1 MASSVRC
8 LLSSALRLR
17 PASSVVAF
25 SRTAAARAFSQ
36 SGAASGFAA
45 GPAQL
50 PRVFLP
56 GALVGVG
63 VSALAY
69 NNIAPLTAK
78 CETKINVEAEAEA
91 EAEAYPS
98 SSSSSSSAADAVA
111 DAVADLRS
119 RADAMYAEGRL
130 NQVHQLLN
138 NHPATKADAQLL
150 FQLARATHKLSLT
163 TPHQER
169 RRVLNDEALL
179 IVMKAAEEAGKRSG
193 NGRDRADVLAL
204 YGAVVQQRGRRKSDG
219 ERKQLLELAKEHM
232 TAALR
237 EDPVNFH
244 ANHALADLHFEMA
257 KERTELGYQ
266 SIARVGFYDKSNNNK
281 LEESDQESLWRATA
295 RHAYVAL
302 KEKPN
307 DLNCINHMA
316 QAKFAIGDLAAA
328 KTYALRAL
336 AAEPEAKFHDE
347 KKAAKDAKELMD
359 KINAIL
365 RED

>member
-1 MASSVRC
+1 MASSVRS
-8 LLSSALRLR
+8 LFSSAFRLR
-17 PASSVVAF
+17 PASSAAAF
-25 SRTAAARAFSQ
+25 SRTASARAFSHG
-36 SGAASGFAA
+36 GAAYGFAA
-45 GPAQL
+45 GPRQL
-50 PRVFLP
+50 PRVLLP
-56 GALVGVG
+56 GVFGVGVG
-63 VSALAY
+63 ALAY
-69 NNIAPLTAK
+69 NIAPLTAK
-78 CETKINVEAEAEA
+78 CETKINAEAEAEA
-91 EAEAYPS
+91 EAEAH
-98 SSSSSSSAADAVA
+98 SSSSSSAADAV
-111 DAVADLRS
+111 VDLRS

-130 NQVHQLLN
+130 DQVHELLN
-138 NHPATKADAQLL
+138 NHPATKEDAQLL

-163 TPHQER
+163 TKHQER

-204 YGAVVQQRGRRKSDG
+204 YGAVVQQRGRRKSEG

-257 KERTELGYQ
+257 KERTELGYK

-281 LEESDQESLWRATA
+281 LEETDQESLWRATA

>member
-1 MASSVRC
+1 MAVRS
-8 LLSSALRLR
+8 LFSSALRLR
-17 PASSVVAF
+17 PASSLAAF
-25 SRTAAARAFSQ
+25 SRTASARAFSHG
-36 SGAASGFAA
+36 GAAYGFAA

-50 PRVFLP
+50 PRVLLH
-56 GALVGVG
+56 GVLGVGVG
-63 VSALAY
+63 ALAY
-69 NNIAPLTAK
+69 NIAPLTAK
-78 CETKINVEAEAEA
+78 CETKINAEAEA
-91 EAEAYPS
+91 EAEARAEGH
-98 SSSSSSSAADAVA
+98 SSSSSSAADAV
-111 DAVADLRS
+111 VDLRS

-130 NQVHQLLN
+130 DQVHELLN
-138 NHPATKADAQLL
+138 NHPATKEDAQLL

-163 TPHQER
+163 TKHQER

-204 YGAVVQQRGRRKSDG
+204 YGAVVQQRGRRKSEG

-257 KERTELGYQ
+257 KERTELGYK

-281 LEESDQESLWRATA
+281 LEETDQESLWRATA

>member
-1 MASSVRC
+1 MASSVRS
-8 LLSSALRLR
+8 LFSSALRLR
-17 PASSVVAF
+17 PASSVAAF
-25 SRTAAARAFSQ
+25 SRTGAARAFSQ
-36 SGAASGFAA
+36 SGAAYGFAA
-45 GPAQL
+45 IPRQL
-50 PRVFLP
+50 PRVLLP

-63 VSALAY
+63 AGALAY
-69 NNIAPLTAK
+69 NNVAPLTAK
-78 CETKINVEAEAEA
+78 CETKINAEAEVEAEAQS
-91 EAEAYPS
+91 S
-98 SSSSSSSAADAVA
+98 SSSSSSSAA

-130 NQVHQLLN
+130 DQVHELLN

>member
-1 MASSVRC
+1 MARS
-8 LLSSALRLR
+8 LFSSALRLR
-17 PASSVVAF
+17 SMSSVSAF
-25 SRTAAARAFSQ
+25 SKTGAARAFNQ
-36 SGAASGFAA
+36 SGAAYGAVA
-45 GPAQL
+45 GPRQL
-50 PRVFLP
+50 PR
-56 GALVGVG
+56 ALISGIVVGVG
-63 VSALAY
+63 AGALGFNMAL
-69 NNIAPLTAK
+69 PRPK
-78 CETKINVEAEAEA
+78 CETIINAEAE
-91 EAEAYPS
+91 EETL
-98 SSSSSSSAADAVA
+98 SSSSAPSSAT

-119 RADAMYAEGRL
+119 RADAMYAQGRL
-130 NQVHQLLN
+130 DQVHELLN
-138 NHPATKADAQLL
+138 NDPATKEDAQLL

-169 RRVLNDEALL
+169 RRILNDEALL
-179 IVMKAAEEAGKRSG
+179 IVMKAAEEAGKRAGNSG
-193 NGRDRADVLAL
+193 DRADVLAL
-204 YGAVVQQRGRRKSDG
+204 YGAVIQQRGRRKSDG

-266 SIARVGFYDKSNNNK
+266 SISRVGFYDKSNNNK
-281 LEESDQESLWRATA
+281 LEETDQESLWRATA

-316 QAKFAIGDLAAA
+316 QAKFSLGDLPAA
-328 KTYALRAL
+328 KSYALRAM
-336 AAEPEAKFHDE
+336 AAEPEAKFQDE
-347 KKAAKDAKELMD
+347 KKAAKEAKDLMD

-365 RED
+365 GEED

>member
-1 MASSVRC
+1 
-8 LLSSALRLR
+8 LF
-17 PASSVVAF
+17 P
-25 SRTAAARAFSQ
+25 
-36 SGAASGFAA
+36 G
-45 GPAQL
+45 
-50 PRVFLP
+50 VF
-56 GALVGVG
+56 GVG

-69 NNIAPLTAK
+69 TNIAPLTAK
-78 CETKINVEAEAEA
+78 CETKINAEAEAEA
-91 EAEAYPS
+91 EAEAHPS
-98 SSSSSSSAADAVA
+98 SSSSAA

-130 NQVHQLLN
+130 DQVHELLN

-204 YGAVVQQRGRRKSDG
+204 YGAVVQQRGRRKSEG

-237 EDPVNFH
+237 EDPVNFL

>member
-1 MASSVRC
+1 MASSVRS
-8 LLSSALRLR
+8 LFSSALRLR
-17 PASSVVAF
+17 PASSVAAF
-25 SRTAAARAFSQ
+25 SRTGSARAFSHA
-36 SGAASGFAA
+36 GAASGFVA
-45 GPAQL
+45 GPGQL

-78 CETKINVEAEAEA
+78 CETKINVDAEAEA
-91 EAEAYPS
+91 EAHPS
-98 SSSSSSSAADAVA
+98 SSSSSSAA

-130 NQVHQLLN
+130 DQVHQLLN

-347 KKAAKDAKELMD
+347 KRAAKDAKELMD

>member
-1 MASSVRC
+1 MASSVRS
-8 LLSSALRLR
+8 LFSSALRLR
-17 PASSVVAF
+17 PASSVAAF
-25 SRTAAARAFSQ
+25 SWTASARAFSHG
-36 SGAASGFAA
+36 GAAYGFAV
-45 GPAQL
+45 GPAEL
-50 PRVFLP
+50 PRVLLP
-56 GALVGVG
+56 GVFGVG
-63 VSALAY
+63 IGALAY
-69 NNIAPLTAK
+69 NNMAPLTAK
-78 CETKINVEAEAEA
+78 CETKINAEAEA
-91 EAEAYPS
+91 EVEAEVEGHL
-98 SSSSSSSAADAVA
+98 SSSSSSAADAT
-111 DAVADLRS
+111 ADLRS

-130 NQVHQLLN
+130 DQVHELLN
-138 NHPATKADAQLL
+138 NHPATKEDAQLL

-163 TPHQER
+163 TKHQER

-193 NGRDRADVLAL
+193 NGGDRADVLAL

-257 KERTELGYQ
+257 KERTELGYK

-281 LEESDQESLWRATA
+281 LEETDQESLWRATA